1 MRVKISQLRNLSIA
15 TFTVSIGAVVG
26 GLWAWQLPTE
36 ELSARKI
43 IPWQSNVLE
52 VKKPERSAVKLSD
65 MKDSLARPIFRKS
78 RKPFDPSEL
87 TQLAAPA
94 VTVTPTPALAPTVVV
109 AAQPAPPPVAEQAS
123 AAPEP
128 PVQTAESL
136 QLALRGIY
144 SFDGVWKALFVS
156 PTLPDGEWLAIGS
169 DISGWKLT
177 NVDPNVVTISSGD
190 QKIELKLYVDN
201 QLNALGSH
209 QP

>member
-1 MRVKISQLRNLSIA
+1 MH
-15 TFTVSIGAVVG
+15 
-26 GLWAWQLPTE
+26 
-36 ELSARKI
+36 
-43 IPWQSNVLE
+43 
-52 VKKPERSAVKLSD
+52 
-65 MKDSLARPIFRKS
+65 DSLARPVFRKS

-94 VTVTPTPALAPTVVV
+94 VTVTPTPAPAPTVVV
-109 AAQPAPPPVAEQAS
+109 AAQTVPPPVAEQVS

-136 QLALRGIY
+136 QLALKGIY

-156 PTLPDGEWLAIGS
+156 PTLPDGEWLVIGS
-169 DISGWKLT
+169 DISGWKVT
-177 NVDPNVVTISSGD
+177 KVDPNVVTISFGD

-201 QLNALGSH
+201 QLNALGSP